1 MAGIVSNIK
10 NNIMLG
16 QADYLFRKGETYKY
30 FNNVKNGKFDIKNDK
45 IKKQLKELIDNCISV
60 GSLYFTEYQDKI
72 FLANIYPEYMNFE
85 TDSLR
90 LCSVFPKDLMDN
102 QQLIKKFIEDNNLYS
117 GVGKSLEEFL
127 LHNYQVLSDNDK
139 ENIFSFM
146 KYLKVHGY
154 KIFDGLSLRDI
165 DDINEELQGKIVDN
179 DLMNSELADKLWTY
193 SIFGNKKFEILDSI
207 RDMSNSYKFWSS
219 LPNNQNLKMS
229 YFDLFKKCC
238 NEDKECLNP
247 LGMPSEK
254 FLVKLASDKLPYYMY
269 DFKKYF
275 LELMI
280 KDKNGIVIRTF
291 FEAGEWENLFPLNY
305 HNMNNIFSEA
315 DIYALDKC
323 KNMRHPFYTYQICE
337 QFIEF
342 YTNSENIKSIEDIN
356 KLYYEIIKPVFKQGN
371 WDAVIFTDYHDMQ
384 EFLSELDIC
393 ALDKYKNIYGTCI
406 GQQFK
411 NLYNNGGNIKTKE
424 DVDKLYKEIIKSSFK
439 NGNWDAV
446 IYTDYRDM
454 QDIFS
459 DIDIYILDKYKSISN
474 SNIKIPFQRL
484 CINSENIK
492 SIVDIDKL
500 YNETI
505 KSAFRD
511 GNWGAIISF
520 DYHDIQDI
528 FSDIDIY
535 ALDKYK
541 SISDSNIKYS
551 FQCLYRNSDNIKN
564 KEDIDKLYKEAIEVV
579 FRDGNWDSVICTDY
593 HNMQDIFSDIDIYAL
608 DKYQMLDNV
617 TIKITFSHYYVENK
631 ISTEKIDLL
640 CDLIKRLNSSNSVEL
655 VNFQGAIFNELL
667 KDNNPIN
674 KFEKI
679 EKIFVKNNI
688 PVFVKLF
695 KCFQIL
701 YSDLSKSFR
710 FDNNQIIS
718 PELAKLNFNGS
729 NLDKLN
735 KNVSPNDMRLQVI
748 FNDLFRISLGSNNH
762 SLKEYIK
769 NIENGNT
776 LYIALLSGNTS
787 YDGLSSLQKETLG
800 IFIAHLETLI
810 ENSKYSLEGDYDRLS
825 ALEKIKIIG
834 KNFKITSRYD
844 LPDRIVRHFLYFAG
858 INSFEELKEKMKN
871 IVISKDKINQ
881 ERGRELENGKLILE
895 TGDFIRGVGNEFD
908 LINSLNLGNVCRE
921 YLGSINGT
929 SHSDATPLDIDLS
942 RITYDKSNAESISN
956 TPSGLGGYGNYY
968 IVIKHDNSNMTISR
982 DSDGDKNVMYDP
994 SKFEMFKTL
1003 ADNHYGVRTG
1013 ISSTDIDYIMINGDY
1028 DISKLKFEIAKNG
1041 FYIPIVNVDGNLLY
1055 TVDEYNNL
1063 KEKMNGLSY
1072 YDAEEYTLSTEHLY
1086 FPGIEEIIADMHE
1099 DREKQIKKRKTLQTT
1114 ISNIISSSGLGIDK
1128 INMNPTPDLSNN
1140 IADLIEIGSTSRGT
1154 NVPNDSDYDFILKVG
1169 KQQVLQNSNAIL
1181 SKFNEYFKPKENN
1194 SHTNRFRGSNI
1205 NIEGFDL
1212 PVDIDI
1218 SIDQKRNS
1226 EIYFSDTSLQGR
1238 LNNIEGQYPKDYEA
1252 VLANIVYAK
1261 ELLKKEGCYKPHK
1274 SDSSQSG
1281 LGGIGVENWILQN
1294 GGSFY
1299 SAAKSFYDA
1308 SVDKSFDEFKKI
1320 YKVWDFGQNHE
1331 PREKNGIIYPFDEY
1345 VYDNMAENGYQKM
1358 REVCKKYLKFVKSG
1372 KLDLLENK
1380 QLENDIS
1387 IKR

>member
-1 MAGIVSNIK
+1 MAWIVSNIK

-16 QADYLFRKGETYKY
+16 HAYYLFKKRNTIEY

-45 IKKQLKELIDNCISV
+45 IKKQLKELIDNLISYGYV
-60 GSLYFTEYQDKI
+60 ALLSYQDRI
-72 FLANIYPEYMNFE
+72 FLTNIYPEYMNFE
-85 TDSLR
+85 IDSLG
-90 LCSVFPKDLMDN
+90 LCSVFPENLIGN

-117 GVGKSLEEFL
+117 SVGKSLENL
-127 LHNYQVLSDNDK
+127 LLNEYHYLSDSDK

-146 KYLKVHGY
+146 KYLKGHGY

-179 DLMNSELADKLWTY
+179 DLMSSELADKLWTY

-219 LPNNQNLKMS
+219 LPNNLNLKMS

-254 FLVKLASDKLPYYMY
+254 FLVKLARDKLPYYMY

-280 KDKNGIVIRTF
+280 KDKNEIVIRTF
-291 FEAGEWENLFPLNY
+291 FEDGKWENLFPLNY
-305 HNMNNIFSEA
+305 HNLNNIFSEA

-323 KNMRHPFYTYQICE
+323 KNMRQSFYAYQICE
-337 QFIEF
+337 RFKEF
-342 YTNSENIKSIEDIN
+342 YINSENIKSIE
-356 KLYYEIIKPVFKQGN
+356 
-371 WDAVIFTDYHDMQ
+371 
-384 EFLSELDIC
+384 
-393 ALDKYKNIYGTCI
+393 
-406 GQQFK
+406 
-411 NLYNNGGNIKTKE
+411 
-424 DVDKLYKEIIKSSFK
+424 
-439 NGNWDAV
+439 
-446 IYTDYRDM
+446 
-454 QDIFS
+454 
-459 DIDIYILDKYKSISN
+459 
-474 SNIKIPFQRL
+474 
-484 CINSENIK
+484 
-492 SIVDIDKL
+492 DIDKL

-505 KSAFRD
+505 KSVFKNGKWD
-511 GNWGAIISF
+511 DIIFF
-520 DYHDIQDI
+520 DYHNMHDI
-528 FSDIDIY
+528 FSD
-535 ALDKYK
+535 
-541 SISDSNIKYS
+541 
-551 FQCLYRNSDNIKN
+551 
-564 KEDIDKLYKEAIEVV
+564 
-579 FRDGNWDSVICTDY
+579 T
-593 HNMQDIFSDIDIYAL
+593 DIYAL

-631 ISTEKIDLL
+631 ISIEKIDLL
-640 CDLIKRLNSSNSVEL
+640 CDLIKRLNSSNSIEI

-667 KDNNPIN
+667 KDDDPIK
-674 KFEKI
+674 KFEEI

-701 YSDLSKSFR
+701 YSDLAKSFR
-710 FDNNQIIS
+710 FDDNQIIS
-718 PELAKLNFNGS
+718 PELAKLNFNDS
-729 NLDKLN
+729 NLDRLN
-735 KNVSPNDMRLQVI
+735 KNVLPNDMRLQVI

-776 LYIALLSGNTS
+776 LYIGLLSGNIA
-787 YDGLSSLQKETLG
+787 YDELSALQKETLD

-810 ENSKYSLEGDYDRLS
+810 ENSKYSLDGDYDRFS

-858 INSFEELKEKMKN
+858 INSFEELKDKMEN
-871 IVISKDKINQ
+871 IVSSKDKINQ
-881 ERGRELENGKLILE
+881 ERGRELENGKFILE

-908 LINSLNLGNVCRE
+908 LINSLNLGNVCKE
-921 YLGSINGT
+921 YLGSIKGT
-929 SHSDATPLDIDLS
+929 SHSDSTPLDIDLS

-1041 FYIPIVNVDGNLLY
+1041 FYIPVVNVDGNLLY
-1055 TVDEYNNL
+1055 NVDEYNNL
-1063 KEKMNGLSY
+1063 KEKMKGLSY

-1099 DREKQIKKRKTLQTT
+1099 DREKQIKKRKALQTA

-1128 INMNPTPDLSNN
+1128 INMSPTPDLSNN
-1140 IADLIEIGSTSRGT
+1140 NADLIEIGSTSRGT

-1226 EIYFSDTSLQGR
+1226 EIYFSDTSLQDR
-1238 LNNIEGQYPKDYEA
+1238 LNNIERQYPKDYEA

-1274 SDSSQSG
+1274 SDSLQSG

-1308 SVDKSFDEFKKI
+1308 SVDKSFDEFKKV

-1358 REVCKKYLKFVKSG
+1358 REVCKKYLEFVKSG
-1372 KLDLLENK
+1372 KLDLAENE

>member
-10 NNIMLG
+10 NSIMLG

-45 IKKQLKELIDNCISV
+45 IKKQLKELIENFISDGYV
-60 GSLYFTEYQDKI
+60 TLLSYQDRI
-72 FLANIYPEYMNFE
+72 FLANIYTEYMNFE
-85 TDSLR
+85 TDPLG
-90 LCSVFPKDLMDN
+90 LCSVFSEDLMGN

-117 GVGKSLEEFL
+117 GVGKSLEPYL
-127 LHNYQVLSDNDK
+127 IHNFIDDISKKSIIL
-139 ENIFSFM
+139 FM
-146 KYLKVHGY
+146 KYLKNGGY
-154 KIFDGLSLRDI
+154 KPFLYYSFLDCSLITQKLQQEII
-165 DDINEELQGKIVDN
+165 DNSL
-179 DLMNSELADKLWTY
+179 LTSELADRLWAY
-193 SIFGNKKFEILDSI
+193 STFENKKFKILDSI
-207 RDMSNSYKFWSS
+207 ECMSKSYKFWDYMNTNSVINLNYVNVAS
-219 LPNNQNLKMS
+219 WAFRNNKYLALTKSGLPTSTFINN
-229 YFDLFKKCC
+229 YI
-238 NEDKECLNP
+238 EDFRKNGYLN
-247 LGMPSEK
+247 SEK
-254 FLVKLASDKLPYYMY
+254 SEFLVLLADRLSENDFGLSPSCLGFIKVYKTITEKLYSDKSLKRY
-269 DFKKYF
+269 
-275 LELMI
+275 
-280 KDKNGIVIRTF
+280 
-291 FEAGEWENLFPLNY
+291 
-305 HNMNNIFSEA
+305 
-315 DIYALDKC
+315 
-323 KNMRHPFYTYQICE
+323 
-337 QFIEF
+337 
-342 YTNSENIKSIEDIN
+342 
-356 KLYYEIIKPVFKQGN
+356 
-371 WDAVIFTDYHDMQ
+371 
-384 EFLSELDIC
+384 
-393 ALDKYKNIYGTCI
+393 
-406 GQQFK
+406 
-411 NLYNNGGNIKTKE
+411 
-424 DVDKLYKEIIKSSFK
+424 
-439 NGNWDAV
+439 
-446 IYTDYRDM
+446 YTDYCSILKKIPLSAFNNNGLDIRAVYSKYCGESCRELLDELNIAYDLNLSSIDYGYIKFIEWIKNAD
-454 QDIFS
+454 DIFLKYDINNMYDESGVKISFVQKLFDEFNWEDLIPLDYS
-459 DIDIYILDKYKSISN
+459 DFYSQLPYVVNILDKYKTISN
-474 SNIKIPFQRL
+474 EKIRETFKNIYADNRNIKTRDEVNL
-484 CINSENIK
+484 LYEDAIK
-492 SIVDIDKL
+492 FLFNKPDWEDIITLNYCDMK
-500 YNETI
+500 N
-505 KSAFRD
+505 
-511 GNWGAIISF
+511 
-520 DYHDIQDI
+520 I
-528 FSDIDIY
+528 FSANDIY

-541 SISDSNIKYS
+541 LLNNCSIKDSFIHYYI
-551 FQCLYRNSDNIKN
+551 QN
-564 KEDIDKLYKEAIEVV
+564 KIPIDK
-579 FRDGNWDSVICTDY
+579 
-593 HNMQDIFSDIDIYAL
+593 ID
-608 DKYQMLDNV
+608 
-617 TIKITFSHYYVENK
+617 F
-631 ISTEKIDLL
+631 L
-640 CDLIKRLNSSNSVEL
+640 CDLINRLNLSNSVEL
-655 VNFQGAIFNELL
+655 ANFQGVIFDELL
-667 KDNNPIN
+667 KTDDSME
-674 KFEKI
+674 KFEAI
-679 EKIFVKNNI
+679 EKIFVKNNV
-688 PVFVKLF
+688 PVFAKIF

-701 YSDLSKSFR
+701 YPELSKTFK
-710 FDNNQIIS
+710 FDNQIIS

-776 LYIALLSGNTS
+776 LYICLLAGNIS
-787 YDGLSSLQKETLG
+787 YDELSALQKETLD

-810 ENSKYSLEGDYDRLS
+810 ENSKYSLDGDYDRLS

-858 INSFEELKEKMKN
+858 INSFEELKDKMEN

-881 ERGRELENGKLILE
+881 ERGRELEKSKFTLE

-908 LINSLNLGNVCRE
+908 LINSLHLGNVCKE

-956 TPSGLGGYGNYY
+956 TPSGLGGYGNFY
-968 IVIKHDNSNMTISR
+968 IVIKHDNPNMTISR
-982 DSDGDKNVMYDP
+982 DSNGDKNVLYDP

-1041 FYIPIVNVDGNLLY
+1041 FYIPVVNVDGNLLY

-1063 KEKMNGLSY
+1063 KEKMKGLSY

-1099 DREKQIKKRKTLQTT
+1099 DREKQIKKRKALQTT

-1205 NIEGFDL
+1205 NIEGLDL

-1226 EIYFSDTSLQGR
+1226 EIYFSDTSLQDR
-1238 LNNIEGQYPKDYEA
+1238 LNNIERQYPKDYEA

-1308 SVDKSFDEFKKI
+1308 SADKSFDEFKKV

-1358 REVCKKYLKFVKSG
+1358 REVCKKYLEFVKSG
-1372 KLDLLENK
+1372 KLDLAENE

>member
-30 FNNVKNGKFDIKNDK
+30 FNNVKSGKFDIKNDK
-45 IKKQLKELIDNCISV
+45 IKKQLKELIDNLISV
-60 GSLYFTEYQDKI
+60 KLLAILTYQDKI

-85 TDSLR
+85 TDPLG
-90 LCSVFPKDLMDN
+90 LCSVGLEDLMGN

-117 GVGKSLEEFL
+117 SVGKNLEDFL
-127 LHNYQVLSDNDK
+127 LRPYYSLSDNDK
-139 ENIFSFM
+139 ENIFLFM
-146 KYLKVHGY
+146 KYLKDHGY
-154 KIFDGLSLRDI
+154 KIFDGLSSLDKI
-165 DDINEELQGKIVDN
+165 TEELQRKIVDN

-193 SIFGNKKFEILDSI
+193 STFGNKKFEILDSI

-219 LPNNQNLKMS
+219 LPNNQSLEMS
-229 YFDLFKKCC
+229 YFDLFKKYC
-238 NEDKECLNP
+238 NEDKECLNS

-254 FLVKLASDKLPYYMY
+254 FLVKLARDKLPYYMH
-269 DFKKYF
+269 DFQKYF

-280 KDKNGIVIRTF
+280 KDKNEIVIRTF
-291 FEAGEWENLFPLNY
+291 FEDGKLENLFPLNY
-305 HNMNNIFSEA
+305 HNMNNIFSES

-323 KNMRHPFYTYQICE
+323 KNMYHPIYTYQICK
-337 QFIEF
+337 QFIKF
-342 YTNSENIKSIEDIN
+342 YINSENIKSIEDIN
-356 KLYYEIIKPVFKQGN
+356 KLYYEIIKPVFMQGN
-371 WDAVIFTDYHDMQ
+371 WNAVIFTDYHDMQ

-393 ALDKYKNIYGTCI
+393 ALDKYKNICDTRI

-424 DVDKLYKEIIKSSFK
+424 DVDKFYKEIIKSAFK
-439 NGNWDAV
+439 NDNWAAV
-446 IYTDYRDM
+446 IHTDYRDM

-459 DIDIYILDKYKSISN
+459 N
-474 SNIKIPFQRL
+474 
-484 CINSENIK
+484 
-492 SIVDIDKL
+492 
-500 YNETI
+500 
-505 KSAFRD
+505 
-511 GNWGAIISF
+511 
-520 DYHDIQDI
+520 
-528 FSDIDIY
+528 IDIY

-541 SISDSNIKYS
+541 GISDSDIKYL

-564 KEDIDKLYKEAIEVV
+564 KEDIDKLYKEIIKSAFKSGGWDSVIHTDY
-579 FRDGNWDSVICTDY
+579 RDMQDIFSDIDIYALDKYKNIYYTHIGQQFKKLYNDAGNIKTKEDVDKLYKEIIKSAFKNGNWDSVIHTDY
-593 HNMQDIFSDIDIYAL
+593 RDMQDIFSDIDIYAL
-608 DKYQMLDNV
+608 DKYQMLDNS
-617 TIKITFSHYYVENK
+617 TIMITFSHYYVENK
-631 ISTEKIDLL
+631 ISIEKIDLL
-640 CDLIKRLNSSNSVEL
+640 CDLIKRLNSSSSVEL

-667 KDNNPIN
+667 KDDDSIK

-701 YSDLSKSFR
+701 YSDLSKCFR
-710 FDNNQIIS
+710 FDDNQIVS

-729 NLDKLN
+729 NLDRLN
-735 KNVSPNDMRLQVI
+735 KNVLPNDMRLQVI

-762 SLKEYIK
+762 SLKKYIK

-776 LYIALLSGNTS
+776 LYIGLLSGNIS
-787 YDGLSSLQKETLG
+787 YDGLSSLQKETLD

-858 INSFEELKEKMKN
+858 INSFEELKDKMEN

-881 ERGRELENGKLILE
+881 ERGRELENGKFTLE

-908 LINSLNLGNVCRE
+908 LINSLNLGNVCKE

-929 SHSDATPLDIDLS
+929 SCSDSTPLDIDLS
-942 RITYDKSNAESISN
+942 RITYNGSNDKSIGN
-956 TPSGLGGYGNYY
+956 TPSGSGYGNYY
-968 IVIKHDNSNMTISR
+968 IVIKRDNPNMTISR
-982 DSDGDKNVMYDP
+982 DSNGDKNVLYDP

-1041 FYIPIVNVDGNLLY
+1041 FYIPVVNVDGNLLY

-1063 KEKMNGLSY
+1063 KEKMKGLSY
-1072 YDAEEYTLSTEHLY
+1072 YDVEEYTLSTEHLY

-1099 DREKQIKKRKTLQTT
+1099 DREKQIQKRKALQTT

-1128 INMNPTPDLSNN
+1128 INMSPTPDLSNN
-1140 IADLIEIGSTSRGT
+1140 NADLIEIGSTSRGT

-1169 KQQVLQNSNAIL
+1169 KQQVLENSNAIL

-1226 EIYFSDTSLQGR
+1226 EIYFSDTSLQDR
-1238 LNNIEGQYPKDYEA
+1238 LGNIERQYPKDYEA

-1308 SVDKSFDEFKKI
+1308 SVDKSFDEFKKV

-1345 VYDNMAENGYQKM
+1345 VSDNMAENGYQKM
-1358 REVCKKYLKFVKSG
+1358 REVCKKYLDFVKSG
-1372 KLDLLENK
+1372 KLDLVENE